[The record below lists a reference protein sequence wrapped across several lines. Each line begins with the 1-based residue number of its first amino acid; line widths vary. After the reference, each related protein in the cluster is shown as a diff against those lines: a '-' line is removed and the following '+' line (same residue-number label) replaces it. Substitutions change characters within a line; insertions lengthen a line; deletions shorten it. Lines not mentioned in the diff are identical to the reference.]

1 MAPSATSPNA
11 SPDST
16 GNAGQ
21 PVKVVQSA
29 KAPSDI
35 AELSYEQARD
45 ELVAIVARLEAG
57 QAPLEE
63 SMTLWERG
71 EELVA
76 AGYDRT
82 FDSLDVVPED
92 ERTRIEQLGLDSLFP
107 L

>member
-21 PVKVVQSA
+21 PVKVGQSA
-29 KAPSDI
+29 KVPSDI

-71 EELVA
+71 EALA
-76 AGYDRT
+76 AHCT
-82 FDSLDVVPED
+82 AWLDD
-92 ERTRIEQLGLDSLFP
+92 AQARIAISTTSTPAEGEE
-107 L
+107 